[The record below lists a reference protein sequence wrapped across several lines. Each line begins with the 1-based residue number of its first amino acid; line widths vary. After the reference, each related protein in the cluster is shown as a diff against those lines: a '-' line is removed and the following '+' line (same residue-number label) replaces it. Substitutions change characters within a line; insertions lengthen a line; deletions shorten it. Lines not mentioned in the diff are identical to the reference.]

1 MFGVKHR
8 RAHGLW
14 RAVGVLNVVAAVSGS
29 LAVGSWSAVAQD
41 EGAVALDEVVLKN
54 GSRILGSITSTRDGV
69 VTVETDFAGTL
80 EIGIDQIAGVSTAEP
95 VVLQLSD
102 ESVIRDQPLRI
113 DNQQLMVTTGS
124 GAAQAY
130 ALDQLLLVNPDPW
143 ELGEGYR
150 WTGLLSFALAMQR
163 GNTET
168 DELDFRLESIWRS
181 LEDRYT
187 FRGWGEYDETSGT
200 KSAENWT
207 VIGKYD
213 YFVSDANYWGFNIQA
228 EHDKFADLDLRYRLG
243 PYYGHDFYTKPVF
256 TFSAEAGLS
265 YVNEDFIVAEDRDYP
280 AASWNFHMT
289 SNYLN
294 GESLL
299 YFDQIGLWNL
309 DETSDV
315 IINSTFGLS
324 YPLLWDIEGAA
335 EVVLDYDAG
344 AVEGV
349 DELQQ
354 TYRLRIGYRW

>member
-1 MFGVKHR
+1 MLGAIHGRAPGCR
-8 RAHGLW
+8 RALAVAMAVAVIPGLLAAGS
-14 RAVGVLNVVAAVSGS
+14 RTATAEEVAAV
-29 LAVGSWSAVAQD
+29 
-41 EGAVALDEVVLKN
+41 LDEVVLKN
-54 GSRILGSITSTRDGV
+54 GSRILGRITATRGGV

-80 EIGIDQIAGVSTAEP
+80 DIGIDQVAALSTAEP
-95 VVLQLSD
+95 VVVQLAD
-102 ESVIRDQPLRI
+102 DSVIRGQPLRI
-113 DNQQLMVTTGS
+113 DNEQLMVTTGS
-124 GAAQAY
+124 GAQAY

-150 WTGLLSFALAMQR
+150 WTGRLSFALAMQR

-168 DELDFRLESIWRS
+168 DEMDFRLESTWRS
-181 LEDRYT
+181 IEDRYT
-187 FRGWGEYDETSGT
+187 FRGWGEYDETSGAKT
-200 KSAENWT
+200 ADNWT
-207 VIGKYD
+207 LLGKYD
-213 YFVSDANYWGFNIQA
+213 YFVSDVNYWGFNIQA

-243 PYYGHDFYTKPVF
+243 PYYGHDFYTEPVF

-280 AASWNFHMT
+280 AASWNLHMT

-309 DETSDV
+309 DETADV

-354 TYRLRIGYRW
+354 TYRFRIGYRW

>member
-1 MFGVKHR
+1 MLGKKLRRTPGWRGALGVVM
-8 RAHGLW
+8 
-14 RAVGVLNVVAAVSGS
+14 AVAVVSALLAQGSHTAVAEEVAA
-29 LAVGSWSAVAQD
+29 D
-41 EGAVALDEVVLKN
+41 LDEVVLKN
-54 GSRILGSITSTRDGV
+54 GSRILGRIMAARGGV

-80 EIGIDQIAGVSTAEP
+80 EIGMDQIAALSTAEP
-95 VVLQLSD
+95 VVVQLAD

-113 DNQQLMVTTGS
+113 DNQQLLVTTGS
-124 GAAQAY
+124 GAEAY
-130 ALDQLLLVNPDPW
+130 ALDHLLFVNPDPW

-150 WTGLLSFALAMQR
+150 WTGLLSFAMAMQR

-168 DELDFRLESIWRS
+168 DEMDFRLESIWRS

-187 FRGWGEYDETSGT
+187 FRGWGEYDETSGVR
-200 KSAENWT
+200 SAENWT
-207 VIGKYD
+207 LLGKYD
-213 YFVSDANYWGFNIQA
+213 YFVSDANYWGFNVQA

-243 PYYGHDFYTKPVF
+243 PYYGHYFSTEPEF
-256 TFSAEAGLS
+256 TFSAEAGVS
-265 YVNEDFIVAEDRDYP
+265 YVNEDFVVAEDRDYP
-280 AASWNFHMT
+280 AASWSLQMT

>member
-1 MFGVKHR
+1 MLGKRHR
-8 RAHGLW
+8 RASGFW
-14 RAVGVLNVVAAVSGS
+14 RTVGTVIVAAVVSVPPAAWSSSATAGEAA
-29 LAVGSWSAVAQD
+29 AV
-41 EGAVALDEVVLKN
+41 LDEVVLKN
-54 GSRILGSITSTRDGV
+54 GSRVLGRITATRDGV

-80 EIGIDQIAGVSTAEP
+80 EIGIDQIASLSTAEP
-95 VVLQLSD
+95 VVVQLAD
-102 ESVIRDQPLRI
+102 ESIIRDQPLRI
-113 DNQQLMVTTGS
+113 DNEQLMVTTGA
-124 GAAQAY
+124 GAPQAY

-163 GNTET
+163 GNTDT
-168 DELDFRLESIWRS
+168 DEMDFRLESIWRS

-187 FRGWGEYDETSGT
+187 FRGWGEYDETSGA
-200 KSAENWT
+200 KSADNWT
-207 VIGKYD
+207 LLGKYD

-243 PYYGHDFYTKPVF
+243 PYYGHDFYTEPVF
-256 TFSAEAGLS
+256 TFSAEAGIS
-265 YVNEDFIVAEDRDYP
+265 YVNEDFIVADDRDYP
-280 AASWNFHMT
+280 AASWNLHMT

-294 GESLL
+294 GDSLL

-354 TYRLRIGYRW
+354 TYRFRIGYRW

>member
-1 MFGVKHR
+1 MVGTGLRGTPGWGRALGVMIM
-8 RAHGLW
+8 
-14 RAVGVLNVVAAVSGS
+14 VAAVLSGP
-29 LAVGSWSAVAQD
+29 LAFGSRPAAAD
-41 EGAVALDEVVLKN
+41 EGVAALDEIILKN
-54 GSRILGSITSTRDGV
+54 GSRILGRIKATRDDV

-80 EIGIDQIAGVSTAEP
+80 EIGIDQIAALSTAEP
-95 VVLQLSD
+95 VVVQLAD

-113 DNQQLMVTTGS
+113 DNQQLLVTTGS
-124 GAAQAY
+124 GAQAY

-143 ELGEGYR
+143 ELGQGYR

-168 DELDFRLESIWRS
+168 DEMDFRLESVWRS

-187 FRGWGEYDETSGT
+187 FRGWGEYDETSGA
-200 KSAENWT
+200 KSADNWT
-207 VIGKYD
+207 LLGKYD
-213 YFVSDANYWGFNIQA
+213 YFVSDANYWGFNVQA

-243 PYYGHDFYTKPVF
+243 PYYGHDFYTEPVF

-280 AASWNFHMT
+280 AASWNLHMT

-315 IINSTFGLS
+315 IINTTFGLS

-354 TYRLRIGYRW
+354 TYRFRIGYRW

>member
-1 MFGVKHR
+1 M
-8 RAHGLW
+8 
-14 RAVGVLNVVAAVSGS
+14 VAAALSVPLAAGSGS
-29 LAVGSWSAVAQD
+29 ATAGEA
-41 EGAVALDEVVLKN
+41 GAVLDEVILKN
-54 GSRILGSITSTRDGV
+54 GSRILGSITATRGGV

-80 EIGIDQIAGVSTAEP
+80 EIGIDQIASLSTTEP
-95 VVLQLSD
+95 VVVQLAD
-102 ESVIRDQPLRI
+102 ESIIRDQPLRI
-113 DNQQLMVTTGS
+113 DNQQLMVTTGA
-124 GAAQAY
+124 GAAQVY

-150 WTGLLSFALAMQR
+150 WTGLLSFAIAMQR
-163 GNTET
+163 GNTDT
-168 DELDFRLESIWRS
+168 DEMDFRLESIWRS
-181 LEDRYT
+181 LGDRYT
-187 FRGWGEYDETSGT
+187 FRGWGEYDETSGA
-200 KSAENWT
+200 KSADNWT
-207 VIGKYD
+207 LLGKYD
-213 YFVSDANYWGFNIQA
+213 YFVSDANYWGFNVQA

-243 PYYGHDFYTKPVF
+243 PYYGHDFYTEPVF
-256 TFSAEAGLS
+256 TFSAEAGIS

-280 AASWNFHMT
+280 AASWNLHMT

-354 TYRLRIGYRW
+354 TYRFRIGYRW